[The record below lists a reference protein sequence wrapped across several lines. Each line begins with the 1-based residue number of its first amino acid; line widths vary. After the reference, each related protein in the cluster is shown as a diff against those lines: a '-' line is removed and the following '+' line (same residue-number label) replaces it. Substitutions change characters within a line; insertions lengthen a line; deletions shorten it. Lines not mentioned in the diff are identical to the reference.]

1 MDCPNCALPRLD
13 LSRLAAR
20 LREGANLMVGQP
32 DYDVYARHR
41 EARHP
46 GEAVMT
52 REEFF
57 LERQARRYG
66 EGGGARVFRCC

>member
-1 MDCPNCALPRLD
+1 MDCPNCVLPRLD

-46 GEAVMT
+46 GEPIMS

-66 EGGGARVFRCC
+66 EGGGARIFRCC

>member
-20 LREGANLMVGQP
+20 LREGANLMIGQP
-32 DYDVYARHR
+32 DYDSYARHR

-46 GEAVMT
+46 GEPIMT
-52 REEFF
+52 REAFF

>member
-1 MDCPNCALPRLD
+1 VSCPNCSPQRLD
-13 LSRLAAR
+13 LTRLAR
-20 LREGANLMVGQP
+20 KLRETAGLMIGQP
-32 DYDVYARHR
+32 DYDAYARHR

-46 GEAVMT
+46 GEPIMT